1 MQAIF
6 NFDVVATELGPV
18 AVVFKQDDISRLRPV
33 ALLIHGFLSDANDM
47 LHWQDVLCADH
58 EVVFVELPGHGR
70 CPPQGDC
77 SVAALTQRLRLVIRG
92 LFPGRPIIAVG
103 ASLGGVIALALAN
116 GEVPEIRGVIA
127 GDPPLTTAKQWPVQ
141 IALHRYLQQR
151 SSNYLTEFAGAV
163 FGFTDCT
170 WAGGRVYYDLL
181 AKAAVPTLILT
192 GDAPLWPVRE
202 LPRPARSPQDMPCLI
217 DAADASVI
225 GMLANPHVVLQ
236 RIENCGHLVLGREA
250 APSVPL
256 VRDFCRQRCASQAA

>member
-1 MQAIF
+1 M
-6 NFDVVATELGPV
+6 
-18 AVVFKQDDISRLRPV
+18 
-33 ALLIHGFLSDANDM
+33 
-47 LHWQDVLCADH
+47 
-58 EVVFVELPGHGR
+58 
-70 CPPQGDC
+70 
-77 SVAALTQRLRLVIRG
+77 
-92 LFPGRPIIAVG
+92 
-103 ASLGGVIALALAN
+103 
-116 GEVPEIRGVIA
+116 IA

-163 FGFTDCT
+163 FGFHRLHLGRRTGLLRP
-170 WAGGRVYYDLL
+170 ASQGGGADF
-181 AKAAVPTLILT
+181 ILT

-236 RIENCGHLVLGREA
+236 RIENCGHLVLAREA